1 VEAQETAMLEDA
13 TSETDVD
20 RIVRMFDGANLIFHG
35 FDGVIQRWTSGC
47 ERLYGWTVA
56 EAVGKVVH
64 DLLETRFP
72 VSIDELRSVVRE
84 KGCWT
89 GQVSHRRKDGVR
101 LAIMTRLTVL
111 DLADPDTLIVQS
123 NSDVTVM
130 QEIQDELR
138 ERQAHLQSILATV
151 PDAMIVIDD
160 KGLIASF
167 STAAEKL
174 FGYVASEVI
183 GQNVSMLMPSPDREA
198 HDGYLG
204 SYLQT
209 GRRRIIGYGRVVVG
223 LKKSG
228 ATFPMELS
236 VGEAIAGDKR
246 IFTGFIRDLTSR
258 HRIEGELR
266 QAQKMEAVGQ
276 LTGGLAHDFNNL
288 LAVISGNLEMLETR
302 LDEPGQL
309 SLLREAQS
317 AADDGARLT
326 SQLLA
331 FGRRQ
336 ALAPTVIDVGALLGE
351 FSDLVQRSLGES
363 VELRTI
369 IPGRRLSAMVDK
381 AQLQSAL
388 LNLSINARDAMPG
401 GGRLTIE
408 ISGVEID
415 TDYAGMYPAIRPGR
429 YVLISVADTGTGM
442 TSDVL
447 ERAFEPFFTTKPTG
461 SGTGLGLSMVYGF
474 AKQSS
479 GHLQLYSEPSQG
491 TTVRLFL
498 PRVDNA
504 DSAKGRE
511 PVSNNVLAPGVET
524 ILVVEDDARVRQ
536 VTVSRLLTLGYSV
549 IEASN
554 GFDALKELEADN
566 AVALLFTD
574 VAMPGMNGDELARK
588 VRGRWPQV
596 KILLTSGFSEPH
608 AAEKEIEAG
617 AGWLKKPY
625 TASEMSIRLRLLLGP
640 NNVAQHS

>member
-1 VEAQETAMLEDA
+1 MLEHA
-13 TSETDVD
+13 ISETDLD
-20 RIVRMFDGANLIFHG
+20 RIVRMFDGSNLIVHG

-47 ERLYGWTVA
+47 EQLYGWSA
-56 EAVGKVVH
+56 SEAVGKVVH
-64 DLLETRFP
+64 DLLDTRFP
-72 VSIDELRSVVRE
+72 ADVEELRTEVRNN
-84 KGCWT
+84 GSWT
-89 GQVSHRRKDGVR
+89 GQVGHRRKDG
-101 LAIMTRLTVL
+101 ARLTIVTRWTVL
-111 DLADPDTLIVQS
+111 ELGDPHTLIVQS
-123 NSDVTVM
+123 NNDVTLKQQV
-130 QEIQDELR
+130 EDELR

-160 KGLIASF
+160 KGCIASF

-174 FGYVASEVI
+174 FGYSPHEAI

-198 HDGYLG
+198 HDGYLD
-204 SYLQT
+204 SYIQT

-223 LKKSG
+223 LRKNG
-228 ATFPMELS
+228 TTFPMELS
-236 VGEAIAGDKR
+236 VGEAVAGGKR
-246 IFTGFIRDLTSR
+246 TFTGFVRDLTSR
-258 HRIEGELR
+258 HRIEAELR
-266 QAQKMEAVGQ
+266 QSQKMEAVGQ

-288 LAVISGNLEMLETR
+288 LAVISGNLEMLEAR
-302 LDEPGQL
+302 LAEPGQL

-336 ALAPTVIDVGALLGE
+336 ALAPKELDVGALLGE
-351 FSDLVQRSLGES
+351 FSDLVQRTLGDS

-369 IPGRRLSAMVDK
+369 IPGRRLSAMADK

-388 LNLSINARDAMPG
+388 LNLSINARDAMPA

-415 TDYAGMYPAIRPGR
+415 SDYAGMYPAIRPGR
-429 YVLISVADTGTGM
+429 YVLISVTDTGTGM
-442 TSDVL
+442 TSEVR

-474 AKQSS
+474 AKQSA
-479 GHLQLYSEPSQG
+479 GHLQLYSEPGEG

-498 PRVDNA
+498 PRA
-504 DSAKGRE
+504 DGGRDSHPDE
-511 PVSNNVLAPGVET
+511 QQVKDAPTHGTET
-524 ILVVEDDARVRQ
+524 ILVVEDDARVRR
-536 VTVSRLLTLGYSV
+536 VTISRLQTLGYSV
-549 IEASN
+549 IEATN
-554 GFDALKELEADN
+554 GIDALKELEAGHD
-566 AVALLFTD
+566 VALLFSD

-588 VRGRWPQV
+588 VREYWPRV

-625 TASEMSIRLRLLLGP
+625 TASEMSTRLRLLLD
-640 NNVAQHS
+640 ARHDADSA

>member
-1 VEAQETAMLEDA
+1 MVEHA
-13 TSETDVD
+13 TSETDLD
-20 RIVRMFDGANLIFHG
+20 RIVRMFDGANLIVHG

-47 ERLYGWTVA
+47 EQLYGWSA
-56 EAVGKVVH
+56 SEAVGNVVH
-64 DLLETRFP
+64 DLLDTQFP
-72 VSIDELRSVVRE
+72 AGVEELRTEVRD
-84 KGCWT
+84 KGFWT
-89 GQVSHRRKDGVR
+89 GQVGHRRKDGVR
-101 LAIMTRLTVL
+101 LAIVTRWTVL
-111 DLADPDTLIVQS
+111 ELGDPDTLIIQS
-123 NSDVTVM
+123 NNDVTLM
-130 QEIQDELR
+130 QQVGDELR

-160 KGLIASF
+160 KGCIASF

-174 FGYVASEVI
+174 FGYSADEAI

-198 HDGYLG
+198 HDGYLD
-204 SYLQT
+204 SYIRT

-223 LKKSG
+223 LRKHG
-228 ATFPMELS
+228 TTFPMELS
-236 VGEAIAGDKR
+236 VGEAVAGGKR
-246 IFTGFIRDLTSR
+246 TFTGFVRDLTSR
-258 HRIEGELR
+258 HRIEAELR
-266 QAQKMEAVGQ
+266 QSQKMEAVGQ

-288 LAVISGNLEMLETR
+288 LAVIIGNLEMLEAR
-302 LDEPGQL
+302 LAEPGQL

-336 ALAPTVIDVGALLGE
+336 ALAPTVLDVGALLGE
-351 FSDLVQRSLGES
+351 FSDLVQRTLGDS

-369 IPGRRLSAMVDK
+369 IPGRRLSAMADK

-388 LNLSINARDAMPG
+388 LNLSINARDAMPA

-415 TDYAGMYPAIRPGR
+415 ADYVGMYPAIRPGR
-429 YVLISVADTGTGM
+429 YVLISVTDTGTGM
-442 TSDVL
+442 TSEVM

-474 AKQSS
+474 AKQSA
-479 GHLQLYSEPSQG
+479 GHLQLYSEPGEG

-498 PRVDNA
+498 PRA
-504 DSAKGRE
+504 DGGRDSHPDE
-511 PVSNNVLAPGVET
+511 QQVKDAPSPGTET
-524 ILVVEDDARVRQ
+524 ILVVEDDARVRR
-536 VTVSRLLTLGYSV
+536 VTISRLQTLGYSV
-549 IEASN
+549 IEATN
-554 GFDALKELEADN
+554 GIDALKELEAGHD
-566 AVALLFTD
+566 VALLFSD

-588 VRGRWPQV
+588 VRERWPRV

-617 AGWLKKPY
+617 AGWLKKPS
-625 TASEMSIRLRLLLGP
+625 TASEMSTRLRLLLDARHGSDS
-640 NNVAQHS
+640 A